1 MLTRSSSDSRLY
13 FDPEIE
19 LTLRNLRKDQ
29 RNSRDNRFNLNNMAQ
44 PERRTLGD
52 FAMPDISGTF
62 GGIVAPTIANNNF
75 EIKPSIIHM
84 VQNNQFG
91 GLQGEDPYA
100 HILTFLNVC
109 ATFKINGVTD
119 DAIRLRLFPF
129 SVKDKAQLWLAS
141 LPSES
146 ITTWDQLKQ
155 AFLHKYF
162 PPHKTA
168 KFRNEITT
176 FKQNGSETIYS
187 AWEIFKEL
195 QRQCPH
201 HSLPEWMIP

>member
-1 MLTRSSSDSRLY
+1 MLTRSTSDNNLN
-13 FDPEIE
+13 FDPDID
-19 LTLRNLRKDQ
+19 LTIRVLRWEQ
-29 RNSRDNRFNLNNMAQ
+29 RQKRENQLNLNNMAQ
-44 PERRTLGD
+44 PERRTSRD
-52 FAMPDISGTF
+52 FAMPDISGSF
-62 GGIVAPTIANNNF
+62 GGIVPPAIANNNF
-75 EIKPSIIHM
+75 VIKPSIIQM

-100 HILTFLNVC
+100 HILTFLNMC

-129 SVKDKAQLWLAS
+129 SVRDKAQLWLAS
-141 LPSES
+141 LPNES

-155 AFLHKYF
+155 VLLHKYF

-176 FKQNGSETIYS
+176 FKQNRSETIYS
-187 AWEIFKEL
+187 AWERFKEL
-195 QRQCPH
+195 QR
-201 HSLPEWMIP
+201 

>member
-1 MLTRSSSDSRLY
+1 MLTRSTSDSNLN
-13 FDPEIE
+13 FDPDID
-19 LTLRNLRKDQ
+19 LTIRALRREQ
-29 RNSRDNRFNLNNMAQ
+29 RQRRENQLNLNNMAV

-52 FAMPDISGTF
+52 FVMPDISGSF
-62 GGIVAPTIANNNF
+62 EGIVTPTIANNNF
-75 EIKPSIIHM
+75 EIKPSIIQM
-84 VQNNQFG
+84 VQNNKFG

-100 HILTFLNVC
+100 HILTFLNMC

-129 SVKDKAQLWLAS
+129 SVKKKAQLWLAS

-162 PPHKTA
+162 PSHKTT
-168 KFRNEITT
+168 KVKMRQSIRLGRDLRN
-176 FKQNGSETIYS
+176 FKSNAHIMAYRNG
-187 AWEIFKEL
+187 
-195 QRQCPH
+195 
-201 HSLPEWMIP
+201 

>member
-1 MLTRSSSDSRLY
+1 MLTRSTSDNNLN
-13 FDPEIE
+13 FDPEFD
-19 LTLRNLRKDQ
+19 LTIRALCREQ
-29 RNSRDNRFNLNNMAQ
+29 RQRRENQPNLNNMAQ

-52 FAMPDISGTF
+52 FAMPDISDSF
-62 GGIVAPTIANNNF
+62 AGIVAPAIVNNNF
-75 EIKPSIIHM
+75 KIKPRIIQM

-141 LPSES
+141 LPNES
-146 ITTWDQLKQ
+146 IATWDQLKQ

-162 PPHKTA
+162 SPHKKT

-187 AWEIFKEL
+187 AWERFKEL
-195 QRQCPH
+195 QR
-201 HSLPEWMIP
+201 

>member
-19 LTLRNLRKDQ
+19 FMLRNLCRNQRKRGENQ
-29 RNSRDNRFNLNNMAQ
+29 LNLNDMAQ

-75 EIKPSIIHM
+75 EIKPSIIQM

-109 ATFKINGVTD
+109 ATFKINGLTD
-119 DAIRLRLFPF
+119 DAIRLRIFPF
-129 SVKDKAQLWLAS
+129 SVRDKAQLWLAS
-141 LPSES
+141 LPNES
-146 ITTWDQLKQ
+146 IV
-155 AFLHKYF
+155 AGYF
-162 PPHKTA
+162 VA
-168 KFRNEITT
+168 
-176 FKQNGSETIYS
+176 
-187 AWEIFKEL
+187 
-195 QRQCPH
+195 
-201 HSLPEWMIP
+201 

>member
-1 MLTRSSSDSRLY
+1 MLTRSTSDNNLN
-13 FDPEIE
+13 FDSEID
-19 LTLRNLRKDQ
+19 LTIRALCREERQ
-29 RNSRDNRFNLNNMAQ
+29 RIKNQPNLNNMAQ
-44 PERRTLGD
+44 SESRKLGN
-52 FAMPDISGTF
+52 FVMPDILGSF

-75 EIKPSIIHM
+75 EIKLSIIQM
-84 VQNNQFG
+84 VQNNQFR

-109 ATFKINGVTD
+109 ATFKINGMTD
-119 DAIRLRLFPF
+119 DAIRLKLFSF
-129 SVKDKAQLWLAS
+129 LVKDKAQLWLVS
-141 LPSES
+141 LPNES

-168 KFRNEITT
+168 KFHNEITT

-187 AWEIFKEL
+187 AWERFKEL
-195 QRQCPH
+195 QR
-201 HSLPEWMIP
+201 

>member
-13 FDPEIE
+13 FDSEIE
-19 LTLRNLRKDQ
+19 LTLRNMCRDQ
-29 RNSRDNRFNLNNMAQ
+29 RNRRDNRFNSNNMAQ

-52 FAMPDISGTF
+52 FAMPDVSGSF

-129 SVKDKAQLWLAS
+129 SVKDKAQLWLVS

-168 KFRNEITT
+168 KFRNEIITL
-176 FKQNGSETIYS
+176 K
-187 AWEIFKEL
+187 
-195 QRQCPH
+195 
-201 HSLPEWMIP
+201 